1 MIDEIDEGL
10 RELLIDELPISG
22 DEIDISFDQPKRE
35 WSARLSRPTINLF
48 LYDIR
53 EDQKMRTAVPF
64 TLPTDDPMN
73 RAARGYSTEEY
84 APLWVRLNY
93 MITAWAADPTDEH
106 RLLMRILLSLYRHPY
121 LDNQY
126 LRGEDLETLPQIKAA
141 QFNVFQES
149 DRIWSSLD
157 NELRA
162 AVSCVI
168 SLPVHPFQ
176 TFNTP
181 IVRSLDMGFGQSFQP
196 RSGSINV
203 PDDSFWMVGGLV
215 TSVEPFQSPRLVLDD
230 LGLEIAVDP
239 DGRFRIGRL
248 QPGSYNVTFIDV
260 DRESG
265 PHIIDVPSDNY
276 NLTV

>member
-1 MIDEIDEGL
+1 
-10 RELLIDELPISG
+10 
-22 DEIDISFDQPKRE
+22 
-35 WSARLSRPTINLF
+35 
-48 LYDIR
+48 
-53 EDQKMRTAVPF
+53 
-64 TLPTDDPMN
+64 
-73 RAARGYSTEEY
+73 
-84 APLWVRLNY
+84 
-93 MITAWAADPTDEH
+93 
-106 RLLMRILLSLYRHPY
+106 
-121 LDNQY
+121 
-126 LRGEDLETLPQIKAA
+126 
-141 QFNVFQES
+141 
-149 DRIWSSLD
+149 
-157 NELRA
+157 
-162 AVSCVI
+162 
-168 SLPVHPFQ
+168 
-176 TFNTP
+176 
-181 IVRSLDMGFGQSFQP
+181 MGFGQSFQP